1 MRGSYALGPL
11 AYRGFTV
18 YWSLKMNVVLC
29 KPKHVVEVSL
39 TVRDKF
45 TTVRTELGEAL
56 IERYEE
62 IDLLLTSLIAG
73 EHLLLVGPP
82 GCGKSLLIDSLMRWL
97 HCSKFSCLLNRFSL
111 PEEILGM
118 YSLSELK
125 ADRFLRITNGKLPE
139 AQVAFLDE
147 IFRASPSIL
156 NVLLKILNEKTFDRG
171 DGVHRRVPL
180 ELCVAAAN
188 DYPQGDEAKSLGAL
202 VDRFMLRKSVA
213 PISSSAGR
221 HKLLWNNQPPEF
233 STSLS
238 AHELTA
244 ARLDAQGLS
253 WSKEAKQALE
263 SILDELARQ
272 GVKPSDRRQFKSI
285 AVVQGYAWLQGAEDV
300 QPEHLEILQHV
311 LWSDHEEATKVRSV
325 IMQIAAPV
333 GMKVNGLI
341 SEVEQILS
349 SVNTKDLGA
358 TATAASKLA
367 EIQKS
372 LKAMKEHPKAL
383 AALAYLKEKITELRL
398 KSLDSI

>member
-1 MRGSYALGPL
+1 MNAVL
-11 AYRGFTV
+11 A
-18 YWSLKMNVVLC
+18 M
-29 KPKHVVEVSL
+29 PKQSVKDSL

-45 TTVRTELGEAL
+45 AAVRKELGEAL
-56 IERYEE
+56 IERTEE

-82 GCGKSLLIDSLMRWL
+82 GCGKSLLIDSLMRWT
-97 HCSKFSCLLNRFSL
+97 HGSKFSCLLSKFSQ
-111 PEEILGM
+111 PEELLGM

-125 ADRFLRITNGKLPE
+125 ADKFVRITTNKLPE
-139 AQVAFLDE
+139 SQYVFLDE
-147 IFRASPSIL
+147 LFRATPAIL
-156 NVLLKILNEKTFDRG
+156 NVLLKLLNEKTFDKG
-171 DGVHRRVPL
+171 DGIARRVPL
-180 ELCVAAAN
+180 EICLGAAN
-188 DYPQGDEAKSLGAL
+188 DWPSGDEGKSLGAL

-213 PISSSAGR
+213 PISSMAGR
-221 HKLLWNNQPPEF
+221 QKLLWNNQPPEF

-238 AHELTA
+238 GHELIA
-244 ARLDAQGLS
+244 ARLDAQGLV

-272 GVKPSDRRQFKSI
+272 SVKPSDRRQFKSVSI
-285 AVVQGYAWLQGAEDV
+285 VQAYAWLNGAEEV
-300 QPEHLEILQHV
+300 QPEHLEILTHV
-311 LWSDHEEATKVRSV
+311 LWVDHEEASKVRSV

-333 GMKVNGLI
+333 GMKVSGLI
-341 SEVEQILS
+341 GETEQILS

-383 AALAYLKEKITELRL
+383 AAIAYVKEKITELRL

>member
-1 MRGSYALGPL
+1 
-11 AYRGFTV
+11 
-18 YWSLKMNVVLC
+18 MNAVLC
-29 KPKHVVEVSL
+29 KPTHSVKESL

-45 TTVRTELGEAL
+45 AAVRRELGEAL
-56 IERYEE
+56 IERTEE
-62 IDLLLTSLIAG
+62 IDLLLTGLIAG

-82 GCGKSLLIDSLMRWL
+82 GCGKSLLIDSLMRWT
-97 HCSKFSCLLNRFSL
+97 HGSRFSCLLNRFSM
-111 PEEILGM
+111 PEELLGM

-125 ADRFLRITNGKLPE
+125 ADKFVRVTTNKLPE
-139 AQVAFLDE
+139 SQYVFLDE
-147 IFRASPSIL
+147 IFRASPAIL
-156 NVLLKILNEKTFDRG
+156 NVLLKLLNEKTFDKG
-171 DGVHRRVPL
+171 DGIARRVPL
-180 ELCVAAAN
+180 EICLGAAN
-188 DYPQGDEAKSLGAL
+188 DWPSGDEGKSLGAL

-213 PISSSAGR
+213 PISSMAGR
-221 HKLLWNNQPPEF
+221 QKLLWDNKPPEF

-238 AHELTA
+238 GHELTA
-244 ARLDAQGLS
+244 ARLDAQGIS
-253 WSKEAKQALE
+253 WSKEAKVALE
-263 SILDELARQ
+263 SILDELSRQ

-311 LWSDHEEATKVRSV
+311 LWVEQEEATKVRSV

-383 AALAYLKEKITELRL
+383 AAIAYVKEQLTQLRL